1 MLGARGA
8 DSSQCVLLGTN
19 LVHNKGESSVGTSDP
34 VCIVFSP
41 QGSSSVVHV
50 TIDVKPNPV
59 CYRKD
64 ISSYLIT
71 VKADRDNV

>member
-41 QGSSSVVHV
+41 QGSSTVVHV
-50 TIDVKPNPV
+50 TVVIILNPV
-59 CYRKD
+59 RYRKD
-64 ISSYLIT
+64 ISSDFIIL
-71 VKADRDNV
+71 KADKEDV